1 MNVIKDIIDKTLQS
15 GGDLMKWDELPES
28 FKWDRK
34 LAYFLNP
41 ANQENISKEDLQD
54 VLAIL
59 AARYCDEFFSLRFLE
74 CFVEE
79 ELGSERLEEAIEASI
94 DSDSITDRCMHVL
107 DKESLE
113 DRLKTAHRFVN
124 EIADEYG
131 ELSDEDY

>member
-1 MNVIKDIIDKTLQS
+1 MIKDIIVKTLQS
-15 GGDLMKWDELPES
+15 GGDLMKWDELPDTL
-28 FKWDRK
+28 KWDRK

-41 ANQENISKEDLQD
+41 ANQDDISREDLQD

-94 DSDSITDRCMHVL
+94 DSDYITDRCMHVL
-107 DKESLE
+107 NQETLS
-113 DRLKTAHRFVN
+113 DRMSAAQRFVN

-131 ELSDEDY
+131 ELSDEDF